1 MKILFLTPYVPYP
14 LNNGGLIRVHHLL
27 LNLGKRHDVTAICME
42 PDNEEQAKGIE
53 VFKEQGIPI
62 KTVPVA
68 ANQKQELKRIYQ
80 LSSLVSSKPYQYKQ
94 YHSKAMQDVISKH
107 LQEGDYDLLMV
118 EFSQMGYYELET
130 DIPSYVDQHNVE
142 YEIML
147 RTYETEKS
155 PLRKLLAYSE
165 WKKYNTQEIEN
176 CEKFTGCLTTSQRD
190 ADILQQ
196 RSPGM
201 ECHVIPNGVD
211 SEFFHP
217 DYAKASDSAN
227 HTDIDPNMVL
237 FTGTISYYPN
247 TEGILWFYKNIWPL
261 IKAKNPDATFC
272 IAGKSPP
279 PEVQAIAD
287 SDPAVTATGMVDD
300 MRDYYA
306 KAAVVVVPL
315 RVGGGTRLKILEGM
329 SMAKA
334 IVSTSVGAEGIEHTD
349 GENILLK
356 DTPEDFSDAVVT
368 VMQDAVLRQKLES
381 GGRTLVEA
389 KYDWRAVSE
398 KLSAVFEVAVA
409 KAKKPV

>member
-1 MKILFLTPYVPYP
+1 MNILFLTPYVPYP

-27 LNLGKRHDVTAICME
+27 LNLGKKHKVTAICME
-42 PDNEEQAKGIE
+42 PDNDAQAQGID
-53 VFKEQGIPI
+53 VFKEHGIEI

-68 ANQKQELKRIYQ
+68 NSQKQGLKRIFQ
-80 LSSLVSSKPYQYKQ
+80 LLSLVSSKPYQHKQ
-94 YHSKAMQDVISKH
+94 YYSKAMQAEISKH
-107 LQEGDYDLLMV
+107 LQPGNYDLLMV
-118 EFSQMGYYELET
+118 EFSQMGYYKLNSN
-130 DIPSYVDQHNVE
+130 IPSFVDQHNVE

-155 PLRKLLAYSE
+155 PLRKLLAFSE
-165 WKKYNTQEIEN
+165 WKKYYKQEIEN
-176 CEKFTGCLTTSQRD
+176 CEKFTACLTTSKRD
-190 ADILQQ
+190 AEIMQQ

-217 DYAKASDSAN
+217 DFDSSN
-227 HTDIDPNMVL
+227 QPEIDPNMVL

-261 IKAKNPDATFC
+261 IIAKNPEATFC

-287 SDPAVTATGMVDD
+287 SDSAVTATGMVDD
-300 MRDYYA
+300 MRDYYQ

-329 SMAKA
+329 SMSKA

-349 GENILLK
+349 GSDILLK
-356 DTPEDFSDAVVT
+356 DTPEDFSDAVVA
-368 VMQDAVLRQKLES
+368 VMNDASLRQKLEQ
-381 GGRTLVEA
+381 GGRNLVEA
-389 KYDWRAVSE
+389 KYDWRAVTD
-398 KLSAVFEVAVA
+398 KLSDVFEQAVDKQQA
-409 KAKKPV
+409 S

>member
-1 MKILFLTPYVPYP
+1 MNILFLTPYVPYP

-27 LNLGKRHDVTAICME
+27 LNLGKKHKVTAICME
-42 PDNEEQAKGIE
+42 PDNDAQAQGID
-53 VFKEQGIPI
+53 VFKEHGIEI

-68 ANQKQELKRIYQ
+68 NSQKQGLKRIFQ
-80 LSSLVSSKPYQYKQ
+80 LLSLVSSKPYQHKQ
-94 YHSKAMQDVISKH
+94 YYSKAMQAEISKH
-107 LQEGDYDLLMV
+107 LQPGNFDLLMV
-118 EFSQMGYYELET
+118 EFSQMGYYKLNSN
-130 DIPSYVDQHNVE
+130 IPSFVDQHNVE

-155 PLRKLLAYSE
+155 PLRKLLAFSE
-165 WKKYNTQEIEN
+165 WKKYHKQEIEN
-176 CEKFTGCLTTSQRD
+176 CEKFTACLTTSKRD
-190 ADILQQ
+190 AEIMQQ

-217 DYAKASDSAN
+217 DFDSSN
-227 HTDIDPNMVL
+227 QPEIDPNMVL

-261 IKAKNPDATFC
+261 IIAKNPEATFC

-287 SDPAVTATGMVDD
+287 SDSAVTATGMVDD
-300 MRDYYA
+300 MRDYYQ

-329 SMAKA
+329 SMSKA

-349 GENILLK
+349 GSDILLK
-356 DTPEDFSDAVVT
+356 DTPEDFSDAVVA
-368 VMQDAVLRQKLES
+368 VMNDASLRQKLEQ
-381 GGRTLVEA
+381 GGRNLVEA
-389 KYDWRAVSE
+389 KYDWRAVTD
-398 KLSAVFEVAVA
+398 KLSDVFEQAVDKHQA
-409 KAKKPV
+409 S